1 MVQVVVSPKAR
12 EDLVAI
18 RQYIQN
24 ELGSPDAA
32 RRILQKLK
40 DSMLS
45 LESMPQRGTP
55 LDAVLPFH
63 TDYRFLVCD
72 RYTIFYTVSGAQVQI
87 LRVLHQLQD
96 CMKVLFPSK

>member
-87 LRVLHQLQD
+87 LRILHQLQD
-96 CMKVLFPSK
+96 YMKVLIPSK